1 MSSLFD
7 DDFLADLARAGGEPP
22 PEEHEIPEDGPSDVA
37 APAGAAPEPVPHD
50 LFAGWDLPP
59 RQTPAAT
66 GFGERAGHAPSDAYG
81 DGDDPDAYGERDAY
95 YRDGAP
101 RPVVDPAALLEG
113 MNDQQRA
120 AVVHAGSPLLIVAGA
135 GSGKTRV
142 LTHRIAHLLGARRAH
157 PGEILAITFTNKA
170 AGEMK
175 ERVTELV
182 GARANAMWVSTFH
195 SACVRILRRESK
207 RLGFTS
213 SFSIYDAA
221 DSKRLMALVC
231 RDLDLDPKR
240 FPPKSFSA
248 KISNLKN
255 ELIDEEAYAAQV
267 SGESSTSG
275 GGFEKTLAE
284 AYTMYQARL
293 REANALDFDDII
305 MTTVHLLQAFPD
317 VSEHYRRRFRHV
329 LVDEYQDTNHAQ
341 YTLVREL
348 VGPAESAAELC
359 VVGDAD
365 QSIYAFRGAT
375 IRNILQF
382 EEDYPNATTIL
393 LEQNY
398 RSTQTILSA
407 ANAVIERNE
416 NRRPKNLWTDAGAG
430 ATITGYVADT
440 EHDEAQYVADEI
452 DRLTDAGDARAGD
465 VAVFYR
471 TNAQSRVFEEVFIRV
486 GLPYKVVG
494 GVRFYERKEVR
505 DILAYLRVL
514 ANPEDTVPLR
524 RILNVPKRGIGE
536 RAEAM
541 IDALAQRERI
551 SFAQALRRVDEAYG
565 MAARSANAVRRFNVL
580 LEDLRTIVESGAG
593 PATVLEAVLERTGYL
608 AELQASTDPQDETR
622 VENLQELA
630 AVALEFEQE
639 RGVAPG
645 EPVDATDAGAGE
657 AGASGAT
664 VTAVEEAAAAA
675 ARVASPRAAEPET
688 AEASP
693 AAGGV
698 PQDEP
703 VAGPAGAAADAAAA
717 ALTGTLADFLEKVA
731 LVADSDQIPDEDT
744 EGTGVITLMTL
755 HTAKGLEFPVV
766 FLTGLEDG
774 VFPHMRA
781 LGQAKELEEER
792 RLAYVGITR
801 ARERLYLTRSTM
813 RSAWGQ
819 PAYNPPS
826 RFLDEIPD
834 QFLTWKRTGAAT
846 PSASMNSVTTSLSSS
861 LSASARSA
869 GRGASNAFAT
879 RRVKDRPVVSLAV
892 GDRVTH
898 DSFGLGTVVGVKG
911 SGDAAEATVDFGQEK
926 PKRLLLRYAP
936 VEKL

>member
-7 DDFLADLARAGGEPP
+7 DSFLADLKGTPAHEEEPP
-22 PEEHEIPEDGPSDVA
+22 PPDDDH
-37 APAGAAPEPVPHD
+37 GAEPVPDD
-50 LFAGWDLPP
+50 LFGGRFDLPP
-59 RQTPAAT
+59 
-66 GFGERAGHAPSDAYG
+66 D
-81 DGDDPDAYGERDAY
+81 RDSH

-101 RPVVDPAALLEG
+101 RPALDAQALIEG
-113 MNDQQRA
+113 LNENQRA

-142 LTHRIAHLLGARRAH
+142 LTHRIAYLLAQRGVH
-157 PGEILAITFTNKA
+157 PGQILAITFTNKA

-175 ERVTELV
+175 ERVEQLV
-182 GARANAMWVSTFH
+182 GPRAHAMWVMTFH

-207 RLGFTS
+207 KLGFTS

-255 ELIDEEAYAAQV
+255 ELIDEEDFAAGAAGGTSRS
-267 SGESSTSG
+267 SGAESG
-275 GGFEKTLAE
+275 GGFEKTLAQ
-284 AYTMYQARL
+284 AYALYQSRL
-293 REANALDFDDII
+293 REANALDFDDLI
-305 MTTVHLLQAFPD
+305 MTTVNLLRAFPD
-317 VSEHYRRRFRHV
+317 VAEHYRRRFRHV

-341 YTLVREL
+341 YALVREL
-348 VGPAESAAELC
+348 VGPAGGGRPEDVPPGEDDLRPAELC

-382 EEDYPNATTIL
+382 EEDYPDATTIL

-416 NRRPKNLWTDAGAG
+416 SRRPKNLWTNAGAG
-430 ATITGYVADT
+430 ARITGYVADT
-440 EHDEAQYVADEI
+440 EHDEAQFVADEI
-452 DRLTDAGDARAGD
+452 DRLTDRGEAQAGD

-505 DILAYLRVL
+505 DVLAYLRVL
-514 ANPEDTVPLR
+514 ANPEDSVPLR

-541 IDALAQRERI
+541 IDALAQREKV
-551 SFAQALRRVDEAYG
+551 SFPQALRRVDEAYG
-565 MAARSANAVRRFNVL
+565 MAARSTNAVKRFNAL
-580 LEDLRTIVESGAG
+580 MEDLRTIVESGAG

-622 VENLQELA
+622 IENLQELA

-639 RGVAPG
+639 RGEG
-645 EPVDATDAGAGE
+645 EP
-657 AGASGAT
+657 
-664 VTAVEEAAAAA
+664 
-675 ARVASPRAAEPET
+675 
-688 AEASP
+688 
-693 AAGGV
+693 
-698 PQDEP
+698 
-703 VAGPAGAAADAAAA
+703 
-717 ALTGTLADFLEKVA
+717 GTLSDFLEQVA
-731 LVADSDQIPDEDT
+731 LVADSDQIPDEED
-744 EGTGVITLMTL
+744 GHGVITLMTL

-766 FLTGLEDG
+766 FLTGMEDG

-781 LGQAKELEEER
+781 LGQTKELEEER

-801 ARERLYLTRSTM
+801 ARERLYLTRSAL

-819 PAYNPPS
+819 PSYNPPS
-826 RFLDEIPD
+826 RFLEEIPD
-834 QFLTWKRTGAAT
+834 QHVEWKRTGAPST
-846 PSASMNSVTTSLSSS
+846 PVPAGPLSGVAASLSSTRS
-861 LSASARSA
+861 RSSAA
-869 GRGASNAFAT
+869 GAAGFAT
-879 RRVKDRPVVSLAV
+879 RRAGGATEKPVISLAV

-898 DSFGLGTVVGVKG
+898 DQFGLGTVVGVKG
-911 SGDAAEATVDFGQEK
+911 TGGNAEATIDFGDTK

>member
-7 DDFLADLARAGGEPP
+7 DSFLADLQAQRGPADEPP
-22 PEEHEIPEDGPSDVA
+22 PPPEDDHV
-37 APAGAAPEPVPHD
+37 PEPVPDD
-50 LFAGWDLPP
+50 LFGGKFDAPP
-59 RQTPAAT
+59 
-66 GFGERAGHAPSDAYG
+66 D
-81 DGDDPDAYGERDAY
+81 RDAY
-95 YRDGAP
+95 YRGGAA
-101 RPVVDPAALLEG
+101 RPPVDAAALLEG
-113 MNDQQRA
+113 LNDNQRA
-120 AVVHAGSPLLIVAGA
+120 AVVHSGSPLLIVAGA

-142 LTHRIAHLLGARRAH
+142 LTHRIAHLLAERDVH
-157 PGEILAITFTNKA
+157 PGQILAITFTNKA

-175 ERVTELV
+175 ERVEQLV
-182 GARANAMWVSTFH
+182 GPRANAMWVMTFH

-207 RLGFTS
+207 KLGFTS

-255 ELIDEEAYAAQV
+255 ELIDEEDFAAQAAD
-267 SGESSTSG
+267 
-275 GGFEKTLAE
+275 GFEKTLAQ
-284 AYTMYQARL
+284 AYAMYQSRL
-293 REANALDFDDII
+293 REANALDFDDLI
-305 MTTVHLLQAFPD
+305 MTTVNLLRAFPD
-317 VSEHYRRRFRHV
+317 VAEHYHRRFRHV

-341 YTLVREL
+341 YALVREL
-348 VGPAESAAELC
+348 VGTSEHPVDVPPSADDLPPAELC

-382 EEDYPNATTIL
+382 EEDYPDATTIL

-416 NRRPKNLWTDAGAG
+416 SRRPKNLWTNAGTG
-430 ATITGYVADT
+430 AQITGYVADT
-440 EHDEAQYVADEI
+440 EHDEAQFVADEI
-452 DRLTDAGDARAGD
+452 DRLTDAGEAKAGD

-471 TNAQSRVFEEVFIRV
+471 TNAQSRVFEEIFIRV

-505 DILAYLRVL
+505 DVLAYLRVL
-514 ANPEDTVPLR
+514 ANPEDSVPLR
-524 RILNVPKRGIGE
+524 RILNVPKRGIGD

-541 IDALAQRERI
+541 IDALSQREKI
-551 SFAQALRRVDEAYG
+551 SFPQALKRVDEAYG
-565 MAARSANAVRRFNVL
+565 MAARSTNAVKRFNTL
-580 LEDLRTIVESGAG
+580 MEDLRTVVESGAG
-593 PATVLEAVLERTGYL
+593 PATVLEAILERTGYL

-622 VENLQELA
+622 IENLQELA
-630 AVALEFEQE
+630 AVAMEFEQE
-639 RGVAPG
+639 RG
-645 EPVDATDAGAGE
+645 
-657 AGASGAT
+657 
-664 VTAVEEAAAAA
+664 EEEQ
-675 ARVASPRAAEPET
+675 R
-688 AEASP
+688 
-693 AAGGV
+693 
-698 PQDEP
+698 
-703 VAGPAGAAADAAAA
+703 
-717 ALTGTLADFLEKVA
+717 TLADFLEQVA
-731 LVADSDQIPDEDT
+731 LVADSDQIPDEED
-744 EGTGVITLMTL
+744 GDGVITLMTL

-766 FLTGLEDG
+766 FLTGMEDG

-781 LGQAKELEEER
+781 LGQTKELEEER

-801 ARERLYLTRSTM
+801 ARERLYLTRSTL

-819 PAYNPPS
+819 PSYNPPS
-826 RFLDEIPD
+826 RFLEEIPPTH
-834 QFLTWKRTGAAT
+834 LEWKRTGATA
-846 PSASMNSVTTSLSSS
+846 PASSGPVSAVAASLSSS
-861 LSASARSA
+861 RSRSSAS
-869 GRGASNAFAT
+869 GASGFAT
-879 RRVKDRPVVSLAV
+879 RRTSEKPVVSLAV

-898 DSFGLGTVVGVKG
+898 DQFGLGTVVAVKG
-911 SGDAAEATVDFGQEK
+911 TGGNAEATIDFGDTK

>member
-7 DDFLADLARAGGEPP
+7 DSFLADLQAQRGPADEPP
-22 PEEHEIPEDGPSDVA
+22 PPPEDEH
-37 APAGAAPEPVPHD
+37 APEPLPDD
-50 LFAGWDLPP
+50 LFGGKFDAPP
-59 RQTPAAT
+59 
-66 GFGERAGHAPSDAYG
+66 
-81 DGDDPDAYGERDAY
+81 ERDSY

-101 RPVVDPAALLEG
+101 RPVIDAAALLEG
-113 MNDQQRA
+113 LNDNQRA
-120 AVVHAGSPLLIVAGA
+120 AVVHSGSPLLIVAGA

-142 LTHRIAHLLGARRAH
+142 LTHRIAHLLAERGVH
-157 PGEILAITFTNKA
+157 PGQILAITFTNKA

-175 ERVTELV
+175 ERVEQLV
-182 GARANAMWVSTFH
+182 GPRANAMWVMTFH
-195 SACVRILRRESK
+195 SACVRILRREAK
-207 RLGFTS
+207 KLGFTS

-255 ELIDEEAYAAQV
+255 ELIDEEDFAAQA
-267 SGESSTSG
+267 TD
-275 GGFEKTLAE
+275 GFEKTLAQ
-284 AYTMYQARL
+284 AYALYQSRL
-293 REANALDFDDII
+293 REANALDFDDLI
-305 MTTVHLLQAFPD
+305 MTTVNLLRAFPD
-317 VSEHYRRRFRHV
+317 VAEHYRRRFRHV
-329 LVDEYQDTNHAQ
+329 MVDEYQDTNHAQ
-341 YTLVREL
+341 YALVREL
-348 VGPAESAAELC
+348 VGGSFEHPVDVPPEAEVPPAELC

-382 EEDYPNATTIL
+382 EEDYPDATTIL

-416 NRRPKNLWTDAGAG
+416 SRRPKNLWTNAGSG
-430 ATITGYVADT
+430 ALITGYVADT
-440 EHDEAQYVADEI
+440 EHDEAQFVADEI
-452 DRLTDAGDARAGD
+452 DRLTDAGEARAGD

-471 TNAQSRVFEEVFIRV
+471 TNAQSRVFEEIFIRV

-505 DILAYLRVL
+505 DVLAYLRVL
-514 ANPEDTVPLR
+514 ANPEDSVPLR
-524 RILNVPKRGIGE
+524 RILNVPKRGIGD

-541 IDALAQRERI
+541 IDALSQREKI
-551 SFAQALRRVDEAYG
+551 SFPQALRRVDEAYG
-565 MAARSANAVRRFNVL
+565 MAARSVNAVKRFNTL
-580 LEDLRTIVESGAG
+580 MEDLRTVVESGAG
-593 PATVLEAVLERTGYL
+593 PATVLEAILERTGYL

-622 VENLQELA
+622 IENLQELA

-639 RGVAPG
+639 RAEG
-645 EPVDATDAGAGE
+645 E
-657 AGASGAT
+657 
-664 VTAVEEAAAAA
+664 
-675 ARVASPRAAEPET
+675 
-688 AEASP
+688 
-693 AAGGV
+693 
-698 PQDEP
+698 
-703 VAGPAGAAADAAAA
+703 
-717 ALTGTLADFLEKVA
+717 TGTLADFLEQVA
-731 LVADSDQIPDEDT
+731 LVADSDQIPDEEED
-744 EGTGVITLMTL
+744 GSGVITLMTL

-766 FLTGLEDG
+766 FLTGMEDG

-781 LGQAKELEEER
+781 LGQTKELEEER

-801 ARERLYLTRSTM
+801 ARERLYLTRSTL

-819 PAYNPPS
+819 PSYNPPS
-826 RFLDEIPD
+826 RFLEEIPAAH
-834 QFLTWKRTGAAT
+834 LEWKRTGA
-846 PSASMNSVTTSLSSS
+846 SAPVSSGPASGVAASLSSS
-861 LSASARSA
+861 RSRSSAS
-869 GRGASNAFAT
+869 GASGFAT
-879 RRVKDRPVVSLAV
+879 RRASEKPVVSVAV

-898 DSFGLGTVVGVKG
+898 DQFGLGTVVAVKG
-911 SGDAAEATVDFGQEK
+911 TGANAEATIDFGDTK

>member
-7 DDFLADLARAGGEPP
+7 DSFLAGLQHSEEEPP
-22 PEEHEIPEDGPSDVA
+22 PPPEDS
-37 APAGAAPEPVPHD
+37 APEVVPED
-50 LFAGWDLPP
+50 LFAGVFDGPPPP
-59 RQTPAAT
+59 R
-66 GFGERAGHAPSDAYG
+66 E
-81 DGDDPDAYGERDAY
+81 AY
-95 YRDGAP
+95 YRDGAH
-101 RPVVDPAALLEG
+101 RPVIDPAALLDGLNTE
-113 MNDQQRA
+113 QRA

-142 LTHRIAHLLGARRAH
+142 LTHRIAHLLAERGVH
-157 PGEILAITFTNKA
+157 PGQILAITFTNKA

-175 ERVTELV
+175 ERVEQLV
-182 GARANAMWVSTFH
+182 GPRANAMWVMTFH

-240 FPPKSFSA
+240 FPPKSFTA
-248 KISNLKN
+248 KVSNLKN
-255 ELIDEEAYAAQV
+255 ELIDEETFAGQAAD
-267 SGESSTSG
+267 
-275 GGFEKTLAE
+275 GFEKTLAQ
-284 AYTMYQARL
+284 AYAMYQSRL

-317 VSEHYRRRFRHV
+317 VAEHYRRRFRHV

-348 VGPAESAAELC
+348 VGPAGEGDAPAELC

-416 NRRPKNLWTDAGAG
+416 SRRPKNLWTNAGTG
-430 ATITGYVADT
+430 ARITGYVADT
-440 EHDEAQYVADEI
+440 EHDEAQFVADEI
-452 DRLTDAGDARAGD
+452 DRLTDAGDAKAGD
-465 VAVFYR
+465 VAIFYR
-471 TNAQSRVFEEVFIRV
+471 TNAQSRVFEEIFIRV

-524 RILNVPKRGIGE
+524 RILNVPKRGIGD

-541 IDALAQRERI
+541 IDALSLREKI
-551 SFAQALRRVDEAYG
+551 TFPQALRRVDEAYG
-565 MAARSANAVRRFNVL
+565 MAARSANAVKRFNTL
-580 LEDLRTIVESGAG
+580 MEELRTIVESGAG
-593 PATVLEAVLERTGYL
+593 PAVVLEAVLERTGYL

-622 VENLQELA
+622 IENLQELA
-630 AVALEFEQE
+630 SVALEFEQE
-639 RGVAPG
+639 RAAADGETAP
-645 EPVDATDAGAGE
+645 ATG
-657 AGASGAT
+657 
-664 VTAVEEAAAAA
+664 EEAA
-675 ARVASPRAAEPET
+675 
-688 AEASP
+688 P
-693 AAGGV
+693 ATGAG
-698 PQDEP
+698 
-703 VAGPAGAAADAAAA
+703 
-717 ALTGTLADFLEKVA
+717 TGTLAEFLEKVA
-731 LVADSDQIPDEDT
+731 LVADSDQIPDED
-744 EGTGVITLMTL
+744 EDGSGVITLMTL

-766 FLTGLEDG
+766 FLTGMEDG

-781 LGQAKELEEER
+781 LGQVKELEEER

-801 ARERLYLTRSTM
+801 ARERLYLTRAAM

-819 PAYNPPS
+819 PSYNPPS
-826 RFLDEIPD
+826 RFLEEIPD
-834 QFLTWKRTGAAT
+834 QHLEWKRTGPMAAPAGPT
-846 PSASMNSVTTSLSSS
+846 SGITSSLSSS
-861 LSASARSA
+861 RARS
-869 GRGASNAFAT
+869 GPSGFAT
-879 RRVKDRPVVSLAV
+879 RRSSDKPTITLSV

-898 DSFGLGTVVGVKG
+898 DQFGLGTVTAVEGI
-911 SGDAAEATVDFGQEK
+911 GDQAKATVDFGDER
-926 PKRLLLRYAP
+926 PKKLLLRYAP

>member
-7 DDFLADLARAGGEPP
+7 DNFLANLQAQRGPADEPP
-22 PEEHEIPEDGPSDVA
+22 PPPEDDHV
-37 APAGAAPEPVPHD
+37 PEPIPDD
-50 LFAGWDLPP
+50 LFGGKFDTPP
-59 RQTPAAT
+59 
-66 GFGERAGHAPSDAYG
+66 D
-81 DGDDPDAYGERDAY
+81 RDAY

-101 RPVVDPAALLEG
+101 RPVIDSAALLEG
-113 MNDQQRA
+113 LNDNQRA
-120 AVVHAGSPLLIVAGA
+120 AVVHSGSPLLIVAGA

-142 LTHRIAHLLGARRAH
+142 LTHRIAHLLAERDVH
-157 PGEILAITFTNKA
+157 PGQILAITFTNKA

-175 ERVTELV
+175 ERVEQLV
-182 GARANAMWVSTFH
+182 GPRANAMWVMTFH

-207 RLGFTS
+207 KLGFTS

-255 ELIDEEAYAAQV
+255 ELIDEEDFAAQA
-267 SGESSTSG
+267 TD
-275 GGFEKTLAE
+275 GFEKTLAQ
-284 AYTMYQARL
+284 AYAMYQSRL
-293 REANALDFDDII
+293 REANALDFDDLI
-305 MTTVHLLQAFPD
+305 MTTVNLLRAFPD
-317 VSEHYRRRFRHV
+317 VAEHYRRRFRHV

-341 YTLVREL
+341 YALVREL
-348 VGPAESAAELC
+348 VGTSEHPVDVPPEAEIPPAELC

-382 EEDYPNATTIL
+382 EEDYPDATTIL

-416 NRRPKNLWTDAGAG
+416 SRRPKNLWTNAGTG
-430 ATITGYVADT
+430 ARITGYVADT
-440 EHDEAQYVADEI
+440 EHDEAQFVADEI
-452 DRLTDAGDARAGD
+452 DRLTDTGEAKAGD

-505 DILAYLRVL
+505 DVLAYLRVL
-514 ANPEDTVPLR
+514 SNPEDSVPLR
-524 RILNVPKRGIGE
+524 RILNVPKRGIGD

-541 IDALAQRERI
+541 IDALSQREKI
-551 SFAQALRRVDEAYG
+551 SFPQALKRVDEAYG
-565 MAARSANAVRRFNVL
+565 MAARSTNAVKRFNAL
-580 LEDLRTIVESGAG
+580 MEDLRTIVESGAG

-622 VENLQELA
+622 IENLQELA
-630 AVALEFEQE
+630 AVAMEFEQE
-639 RGVAPG
+639 RG
-645 EPVDATDAGAGE
+645 E
-657 AGASGAT
+657 
-664 VTAVEEAAAAA
+664 
-675 ARVASPRAAEPET
+675 
-688 AEASP
+688 
-693 AAGGV
+693 
-698 PQDEP
+698 DEQP
-703 VAGPAGAAADAAAA
+703 S
-717 ALTGTLADFLEKVA
+717 LSDFLEQVA
-731 LVADSDQIPDEDT
+731 LVADSDQIPDEED
-744 EGTGVITLMTL
+744 GDGVITLMTL

-766 FLTGLEDG
+766 FLTGMEDG

-781 LGQAKELEEER
+781 LGQTKELEEER

-801 ARERLYLTRSTM
+801 ARERLYLTRSTL

-819 PAYNPPS
+819 PSYNPPS
-826 RFLDEIPD
+826 RFLEEIPPAHVE
-834 QFLTWKRTGAAT
+834 WKRTGATA
-846 PSASMNSVTTSLSSS
+846 PASSGPVSAVAAS
-861 LSASARSA
+861 LSASRSRSSA
-869 GRGASNAFAT
+869 SGASGFAT
-879 RRVKDRPVVSLAV
+879 RRTSEKPVVSLAV

-898 DSFGLGTVVGVKG
+898 DQFGLGTVVAVKG
-911 SGDAAEATVDFGQEK
+911 TGGNAEATIDFGDTK

>member
-7 DDFLADLARAGGEPP
+7 DSFLANLQPPRGHEEESAP
-22 PEEHEIPEDGPSDVA
+22 PEDEH
-37 APAGAAPEPVPHD
+37 APEPVPDD
-50 LFAGWDLPP
+50 LFGGKFDLPP
-59 RQTPAAT
+59 
-66 GFGERAGHAPSDAYG
+66 D
-81 DGDDPDAYGERDAY
+81 RDTH

-101 RPVVDPAALLEG
+101 RPPIDAAALLEG
-113 MNDQQRA
+113 LNDNQRA
-120 AVVHAGSPLLIVAGA
+120 AVAHAGSPLLIVAGA

-142 LTHRIAHLLGARRAH
+142 LTHRIAHLLAERHVH
-157 PGEILAITFTNKA
+157 PGQILAITFTNKA

-175 ERVTELV
+175 ERVEELV
-182 GARANAMWVSTFH
+182 GPRAGAMWVMTFH

-240 FPPKSFSA
+240 YPPKSFSA

-255 ELIDEEAYAAQV
+255 ELIDEEDFAAQA
-267 SGESSTSG
+267 TD
-275 GGFEKTLAE
+275 GFEKTLAQ
-284 AYTMYQARL
+284 AYALYQSRL
-293 REANALDFDDII
+293 REANALDFDDLI
-305 MTTVHLLQAFPD
+305 MTTVNLLRAFPD
-317 VSEHYRRRFRHV
+317 VAEHYRRRFRHV
-329 LVDEYQDTNHAQ
+329 MVDEYQDTNHAQ
-341 YTLVREL
+341 YALVREL
-348 VGPAESAAELC
+348 VGTGAHDEDVPPSESDLPPAELC

-382 EEDYPNATTIL
+382 EEDYPDATTIL

-398 RSTQTILSA
+398 RSTQTILTA

-416 NRRPKNLWTDAGAG
+416 SRRPKNLWTNAGQGAG
-430 ATITGYVADT
+430 IIGYVADN
-440 EHDEAQYVADEI
+440 EHDEAQFVADEI
-452 DRLTDAGDARAGD
+452 DRLTDAGDAKAGD

-471 TNAQSRVFEEVFIRV
+471 TNAQSRVFEEIFIRV

-505 DILAYLRVL
+505 DVLAYLRVL
-514 ANPEDTVPLR
+514 ANPEDSVPMR

-541 IDALAQRERI
+541 VDALAQRERI
-551 SFAQALRRVDEAYG
+551 SFPQALKRVDEAYG
-565 MAARSANAVRRFNVL
+565 MAARSTNAVRRFNAL
-580 LEDLRTIVESGAG
+580 MDDLRTVVESGAG

-622 VENLQELA
+622 IENLQELA

-639 RGVAPG
+639 REDG
-645 EPVDATDAGAGE
+645 E
-657 AGASGAT
+657 
-664 VTAVEEAAAAA
+664 
-675 ARVASPRAAEPET
+675 
-688 AEASP
+688 
-693 AAGGV
+693 
-698 PQDEP
+698 Q
-703 VAGPAGAAADAAAA
+703 
-717 ALTGTLADFLEKVA
+717 GTLAEFLERVA
-731 LVADSDQIPDEDT
+731 LVADSDQIPDEED
-744 EGTGVITLMTL
+744 GDGVITLMTL

-766 FLTGLEDG
+766 FLTGMEDG

-781 LGQAKELEEER
+781 LSQTKELEEER

-801 ARERLYLTRSTM
+801 ARERLYLTRASL

-819 PAYNPPS
+819 PSYNPPS
-826 RFLDEIPD
+826 RFLEEIPATH
-834 QFLTWKRTGAAT
+834 LEWKRTGA
-846 PSASMNSVTTSLSSS
+846 SAAPAFGKAASSVASTLSSS
-861 LSASARSA
+861 RSRSSAA
-869 GRGASNAFAT
+869 GASGFAT
-879 RRVKDRPVVSLAV
+879 RRTGDKPVVSLAI

-898 DSFGLGTVVGVKG
+898 DQFGLGTVVAVAGE
-911 SGDAAEATVDFGQEK
+911 GDKAQATIDFGAGNS
-926 PKRLLLRYAP
+926 KRLLLRYAP

>member
-7 DDFLADLARAGGEPP
+7 DSFLANLQAPRASEEEPP
-22 PEEHEIPEDGPSDVA
+22 PPPEDDHV
-37 APAGAAPEPVPHD
+37 PESIPDD
-50 LFAGWDLPP
+50 LFGGKFDVPP
-59 RQTPAAT
+59 
-66 GFGERAGHAPSDAYG
+66 D
-81 DGDDPDAYGERDAY
+81 RDAY

-101 RPVVDPAALLEG
+101 RPAIDPAALLEG
-113 MNDQQRA
+113 LNENQRA

-142 LTHRIAHLLGARRAH
+142 LTHRIAHLLAERGVH
-157 PGEILAITFTNKA
+157 PGQILAITFTNKA

-175 ERVTELV
+175 ERVEHLV
-182 GARANAMWVSTFH
+182 GPRANAMWVMTFH

-207 RLGFTS
+207 KLGFTS

-255 ELIDEEAYAAQV
+255 ELIDEEDFAAQAAD
-267 SGESSTSG
+267 
-275 GGFEKTLAE
+275 GFEKTLAQ
-284 AYTMYQARL
+284 AYALYQSRL
-293 REANALDFDDII
+293 REANALDFDDLI
-305 MTTVHLLQAFPD
+305 MTTVNLLRAFPD
-317 VSEHYRRRFRHV
+317 VAEHYRRRFRHV

-341 YTLVREL
+341 YALVREL
-348 VGPAESAAELC
+348 VGTSEHPVDVPPGEHELQPAELC

-382 EEDYPNATTIL
+382 EEDYPDATTIL

-416 NRRPKNLWTDAGAG
+416 SRRPKNLWTNAGAG
-430 ATITGYVADT
+430 ARITGYVADN
-440 EHDEAQYVADEI
+440 EHDEAQFVADEI
-452 DRLTDAGDARAGD
+452 DRLTDKGEAKAGD

-471 TNAQSRVFEEVFIRV
+471 TNAQSRVFEEIFIRV

-505 DILAYLRVL
+505 DVLAYLRVL
-514 ANPEDTVPLR
+514 ANPEDSVPLR

-541 IDALAQRERI
+541 IDALSQREKI

-565 MAARSANAVRRFNVL
+565 MAARSTNAVKRFNVL
-580 LEDLRTIVESGAG
+580 MEELRTIVESGAG
-593 PATVLEAVLERTGYL
+593 PATVLEAILERTGYL

-622 VENLQELA
+622 IENLQELA

-639 RGVAPG
+639 RG
-645 EPVDATDAGAGE
+645 EGE
-657 AGASGAT
+657 A
-664 VTAVEEAAAAA
+664 
-675 ARVASPRAAEPET
+675 
-688 AEASP
+688 
-693 AAGGV
+693 
-698 PQDEP
+698 
-703 VAGPAGAAADAAAA
+703 
-717 ALTGTLADFLEKVA
+717 GTLADFLEQVA
-731 LVADSDQIPDEDT
+731 LVADSDQIPDEE
-744 EGTGVITLMTL
+744 EGGGVITLMTL

-766 FLTGLEDG
+766 FLTGMEDG

-781 LGQAKELEEER
+781 LGQTKELEEER

-801 ARERLYLTRSTM
+801 ARERLYLTRSAM

-819 PAYNPPS
+819 PSYNPPS
-826 RFLDEIPD
+826 RFLEEIPG
-834 QFLTWKRTGAAT
+834 QHVEWKRTGAS
-846 PSASMNSVTTSLSSS
+846 SAPVSSGPVSGVAASLSSS
-861 LSASARSA
+861 RSRSSAA
-869 GRGASNAFAT
+869 GASGFAT
-879 RRVKDRPVVSLAV
+879 RRGGATEKPVIALAI

-898 DSFGLGTVVGVKG
+898 DQFGLGTVVGVTG
-911 SGDAAEATVDFGQEK
+911 TGGNAEATIDFGDTK

>member
-7 DDFLADLARAGGEPP
+7 DSFLANLQAPRGHEEEPP
-22 PEEHEIPEDGPSDVA
+22 PPPEDDHL
-37 APAGAAPEPVPHD
+37 PEPLPDD
-50 LFAGWDLPP
+50 LFAGKFDLPP
-59 RQTPAAT
+59 DRET
-66 GFGERAGHAPSDAYG
+66 H
-81 DGDDPDAYGERDAY
+81 

-101 RPVVDPAALLEG
+101 RPVLDAAALLDG
-113 MNDQQRA
+113 LNDNQRA
-120 AVVHAGSPLLIVAGA
+120 AVVHAGTPLLIVAGA

-142 LTHRIAHLLGARRAH
+142 LTHRIAHLLAERDVH
-157 PGEILAITFTNKA
+157 PGQILAITFTNKA

-175 ERVTELV
+175 ERVEQLV
-182 GARANAMWVSTFH
+182 GPRANAMWVMTFH

-207 RLGFTS
+207 KLGFTS

-255 ELIDEEAYAAQV
+255 ELIDEEDFAAQA
-267 SGESSTSG
+267 TD
-275 GGFEKTLAE
+275 GFEKTLAQ
-284 AYTMYQARL
+284 AYALYQSRL
-293 REANALDFDDII
+293 REANALDFDDLI
-305 MTTVHLLQAFPD
+305 MTTVNLLRAFPD
-317 VSEHYRRRFRHV
+317 VAEHYRRRFRHV

-341 YTLVREL
+341 YALVREL
-348 VGPAESAAELC
+348 VGSSEHPVDVPPEAVVPPAELC

-382 EEDYPNATTIL
+382 EEDYPDATTIL

-416 NRRPKNLWTDAGAG
+416 SRRPKNLWTNAGAG
-430 ATITGYVADT
+430 ARITGYVADN
-440 EHDEAQYVADEI
+440 EHDEAQFVADEI
-452 DRLTDAGDARAGD
+452 DRLVDAGDAKAGD

-505 DILAYLRVL
+505 DVLAYLRVL
-514 ANPEDTVPLR
+514 ANPEDSVPLR
-524 RILNVPKRGIGE
+524 RILNVPKRGIGD

-541 IDALAQRERI
+541 IDALAQREKI
-551 SFAQALRRVDEAYG
+551 SFPQALRRVDEAYG
-565 MAARSANAVRRFNVL
+565 MAARSTNAVKRFNTL
-580 LEDLRTIVESGAG
+580 MEELRTIVESGAG

-622 VENLQELA
+622 IENLQELA

-639 RGVAPG
+639 RGEG
-645 EPVDATDAGAGE
+645 E
-657 AGASGAT
+657 
-664 VTAVEEAAAAA
+664 
-675 ARVASPRAAEPET
+675 
-688 AEASP
+688 
-693 AAGGV
+693 
-698 PQDEP
+698 
-703 VAGPAGAAADAAAA
+703 
-717 ALTGTLADFLEKVA
+717 TGTLADFLEQVA
-731 LVADSDQIPDEDT
+731 LVADSDQIPDEEQD
-744 EGTGVITLMTL
+744 GSGVITLMTL

-766 FLTGLEDG
+766 FLTGMEDG

-781 LGQAKELEEER
+781 LGQTKELEEER

-819 PAYNPPS
+819 PSYNPPS
-826 RFLDEIPD
+826 RFLEEIPGSHVD
-834 QFLTWKRTGAAT
+834 WKRTGAQA
-846 PSASMNSVTTSLSSS
+846 ASPTSGVAASLSSTRS
-861 LSASARSA
+861 RSSAS
-869 GRGASNAFAT
+869 GASGFAT
-879 RRVKDRPVVSLAV
+879 RRTAEQPVVALAV

-898 DSFGLGTVVGVKG
+898 DQFGLGTVVGVKG
-911 SGDAAEATVDFGQEK
+911 TGANAEATIDFGDTK

>member
-7 DDFLADLARAGGEPP
+7 DSFLASLQTPRGHEEEPP
-22 PEEHEIPEDGPSDVA
+22 PPPEDEHG
-37 APAGAAPEPVPHD
+37 PEPVPHD
-50 LFAGWDLPP
+50 LFGGKFDAPP
-59 RQTPAAT
+59 
-66 GFGERAGHAPSDAYG
+66 D
-81 DGDDPDAYGERDAY
+81 RDTH

-101 RPVVDPAALLEG
+101 RPALDAAALLEG
-113 MNDQQRA
+113 LNENQRA
-120 AVVHAGSPLLIVAGA
+120 AVVHSGSPLLIVAGA

-142 LTHRIAHLLGARRAH
+142 LTHRIAHLLAERNVH
-157 PGEILAITFTNKA
+157 PGQILAITFTNKA

-175 ERVTELV
+175 ERVEQLV
-182 GARANAMWVSTFH
+182 GPRAHAMWVMTFH

-207 RLGFTS
+207 KLGFTS

-255 ELIDEEAYAAQV
+255 ELIDEEDFAAQAAGGT
-267 SGESSTSG
+267 SQTESG
-275 GGFEKTLAE
+275 GGFEKTLAQ
-284 AYTMYQARL
+284 AYAMYQSRL
-293 REANALDFDDII
+293 REANALDFDDLI
-305 MTTVHLLQAFPD
+305 MTTVNLLRAFPD
-317 VSEHYRRRFRHV
+317 VAEHYRRRFRHV

-341 YTLVREL
+341 YALVREL
-348 VGPAESAAELC
+348 VGVPSEHPVDVPPEAEVPPAELC

-382 EEDYPNATTIL
+382 EEDYPDATTIL

-416 NRRPKNLWTDAGAG
+416 SRRPKNLWTNQGSGAQ
-430 ATITGYVADT
+430 ITGYVADT
-440 EHDEAQYVADEI
+440 EHDEAQFVADEI
-452 DRLTDAGDARAGD
+452 DRLTDAGEAKAGD

-471 TNAQSRVFEEVFIRV
+471 TNAQSRVFEEVFIRT

-505 DILAYLRVL
+505 DVLAYLRVL
-514 ANPEDTVPLR
+514 ANPEDSVPLR
-524 RILNVPKRGIGE
+524 RILNVPKRGIGD

-541 IDALAQRERI
+541 IDALAQREKI
-551 SFAQALRRVDEAYG
+551 SFPQALRRVDEAYG
-565 MAARSANAVRRFNVL
+565 MAARSANAVKRFNTL
-580 LEDLRTIVESGAG
+580 MEDLRTIVESGAG
-593 PATVLEAVLERTGYL
+593 PATVLEAILERTGYL

-622 VENLQELA
+622 IENLQELA

-639 RGVAPG
+639 RAEG
-645 EPVDATDAGAGE
+645 
-657 AGASGAT
+657 
-664 VTAVEEAAAAA
+664 EEA
-675 ARVASPRAAEPET
+675 
-688 AEASP
+688 
-693 AAGGV
+693 
-698 PQDEP
+698 
-703 VAGPAGAAADAAAA
+703 
-717 ALTGTLADFLEKVA
+717 GTLADFLEKVA
-731 LVADSDQIPDEDT
+731 LVADSDQIPDEED
-744 EGTGVITLMTL
+744 GDGVVTLMTL

-766 FLTGLEDG
+766 FLTGMEDG

-801 ARERLYLTRSTM
+801 ARERLYLTRSTL

-819 PAYNPPS
+819 PSYNPPS
-826 RFLDEIPD
+826 RFLEEIPAPH
-834 QFLTWKRTGAAT
+834 LEWKRTGANGPA
-846 PSASMNSVTTSLSSS
+846 PSAPVSGVAASLSSS
-861 LSASARSA
+861 RSRSSAS
-869 GRGASNAFAT
+869 GASGFAT
-879 RRVKDRPVVSLAV
+879 RRSAGAEQPTVSLAV

-898 DSFGLGTVVGVKG
+898 DQFGLGTVVGVKG
-911 SGDAAEATVDFGQEK
+911 TGSNAEATIDFGDTK

>member
-7 DDFLADLARAGGEPP
+7 DNFLANLQAQRGPADEPP
-22 PEEHEIPEDGPSDVA
+22 PPPEDDHV
-37 APAGAAPEPVPHD
+37 PEPIPDD
-50 LFAGWDLPP
+50 LFGGKFDAPP
-59 RQTPAAT
+59 
-66 GFGERAGHAPSDAYG
+66 D
-81 DGDDPDAYGERDAY
+81 RDAY

-101 RPVVDPAALLEG
+101 RPVIDSAALLEG
-113 MNDQQRA
+113 LNDNQRA
-120 AVVHAGSPLLIVAGA
+120 AVVHSGSPLLIVAGA

-142 LTHRIAHLLGARRAH
+142 LTHRIAHLLAERDVH
-157 PGEILAITFTNKA
+157 PGQILAITFTNKA

-175 ERVTELV
+175 ERVEQLV
-182 GARANAMWVSTFH
+182 GPRANAMWVMTFH

-207 RLGFTS
+207 KLGFTS

-255 ELIDEEAYAAQV
+255 ELIDEEDFAAQA
-267 SGESSTSG
+267 TD
-275 GGFEKTLAE
+275 GFEKTLAQ
-284 AYTMYQARL
+284 AYAMYQSRL
-293 REANALDFDDII
+293 REANALDFDDLI
-305 MTTVHLLQAFPD
+305 MTTVNLLRAFPD
-317 VSEHYRRRFRHV
+317 VAEHYRRRFRHV

-341 YTLVREL
+341 YALVREL
-348 VGPAESAAELC
+348 VGSSEHAVDVPPEAEVPPAELC

-382 EEDYPNATTIL
+382 EEDYPDATTIL

-416 NRRPKNLWTDAGAG
+416 SRRPKNLWTNAGTG
-430 ATITGYVADT
+430 AQITGYVADT
-440 EHDEAQYVADEI
+440 EHDEAQFVAEEI
-452 DRLTDAGDARAGD
+452 DRLTDAGDAKAGD

-471 TNAQSRVFEEVFIRV
+471 TNAQSRVFEEIFIRV

-505 DILAYLRVL
+505 DVLAYLRVL
-514 ANPEDTVPLR
+514 ANPEDSVPLR
-524 RILNVPKRGIGE
+524 RILNVPKRGIGD

-541 IDALAQRERI
+541 IDALSQREKI
-551 SFAQALRRVDEAYG
+551 SFPQALKRVDEAYG
-565 MAARSANAVRRFNVL
+565 MAARSTNAVKRFNTL
-580 LEDLRTIVESGAG
+580 MEDLRTIVESGAG

-622 VENLQELA
+622 IENLQELA
-630 AVALEFEQE
+630 AVAMEFEQE
-639 RGVAPG
+639 RG
-645 EPVDATDAGAGE
+645 
-657 AGASGAT
+657 
-664 VTAVEEAAAAA
+664 EEEQ
-675 ARVASPRAAEPET
+675 S
-688 AEASP
+688 
-693 AAGGV
+693 
-698 PQDEP
+698 
-703 VAGPAGAAADAAAA
+703 
-717 ALTGTLADFLEKVA
+717 TLSDFLEQVA
-731 LVADSDQIPDEDT
+731 LVADSDQIPDEED
-744 EGTGVITLMTL
+744 GDGVITLMTL

-766 FLTGLEDG
+766 FLTGMEDG

-801 ARERLYLTRSTM
+801 ARERLYLTRSTL

-819 PAYNPPS
+819 PSYNPPS
-826 RFLDEIPD
+826 RFLEEIPP
-834 QFLTWKRTGAAT
+834 THVEWKRTGATSPASSG
-846 PSASMNSVTTSLSSS
+846 PVSAVAASLSSS
-861 LSASARSA
+861 RSRSSAS
-869 GRGASNAFAT
+869 GAFGFAT
-879 RRVKDRPVVSLAV
+879 RRTAEKPVVSLAV

-898 DSFGLGTVVGVKG
+898 DQFGLGTVVGVKG
-911 SGDAAEATVDFGQEK
+911 TGGNAEATIDFGDTK

>member
-7 DDFLADLARAGGEPP
+7 DNFLANLQAQRGPADEPP
-22 PEEHEIPEDGPSDVA
+22 PPPEDDHV
-37 APAGAAPEPVPHD
+37 PEPIPDD
-50 LFAGWDLPP
+50 LFGGKFDAPP
-59 RQTPAAT
+59 
-66 GFGERAGHAPSDAYG
+66 D
-81 DGDDPDAYGERDAY
+81 RDAY

-101 RPVVDPAALLEG
+101 RPVIDSAALLEG
-113 MNDQQRA
+113 LNDNQRA
-120 AVVHAGSPLLIVAGA
+120 AVVHSGSPLLIVAGA

-142 LTHRIAHLLGARRAH
+142 LTHRIAHLLAERDVH
-157 PGEILAITFTNKA
+157 PGQILAITFTNKA

-175 ERVTELV
+175 ERVEQLV
-182 GARANAMWVSTFH
+182 GPRANAMWVMTFH

-207 RLGFTS
+207 KLGFTS

-255 ELIDEEAYAAQV
+255 ELIDEEDFAAQA
-267 SGESSTSG
+267 TD
-275 GGFEKTLAE
+275 GFEKTLAQ
-284 AYTMYQARL
+284 AYAMYQSRL
-293 REANALDFDDII
+293 REANALDFDDLI
-305 MTTVHLLQAFPD
+305 MTTVNLLRAFPD
-317 VSEHYRRRFRHV
+317 VAEHYHRRFRHV

-341 YTLVREL
+341 YALVREL
-348 VGPAESAAELC
+348 VGTSEHPVDVPPEAEVPPAELC

-382 EEDYPNATTIL
+382 EEDYPDATTIL

-416 NRRPKNLWTDAGAG
+416 SRRPKNLWTNAGTG
-430 ATITGYVADT
+430 AQITGYVADT
-440 EHDEAQYVADEI
+440 EHDEAQFVAEEI
-452 DRLTDAGDARAGD
+452 DRLTDAGDAKAGD

-471 TNAQSRVFEEVFIRV
+471 TNAQSRVFEEIFIRV

-505 DILAYLRVL
+505 DVLAYLRVL
-514 ANPEDTVPLR
+514 ANPEDSVPLR
-524 RILNVPKRGIGE
+524 RILNVPKRGIGD

-541 IDALAQRERI
+541 IDALSQREKI
-551 SFAQALRRVDEAYG
+551 SFPQALKRVDEAYG
-565 MAARSANAVRRFNVL
+565 MAARSTNAVKRFNTL
-580 LEDLRTIVESGAG
+580 MEDLRTIVESGAG

-622 VENLQELA
+622 IENLQELA
-630 AVALEFEQE
+630 AVAMEFEQE
-639 RGVAPG
+639 RG
-645 EPVDATDAGAGE
+645 
-657 AGASGAT
+657 
-664 VTAVEEAAAAA
+664 EEEQ
-675 ARVASPRAAEPET
+675 S
-688 AEASP
+688 
-693 AAGGV
+693 
-698 PQDEP
+698 
-703 VAGPAGAAADAAAA
+703 
-717 ALTGTLADFLEKVA
+717 TLSDFLEQVA
-731 LVADSDQIPDEDT
+731 LVADSDQIPDEED
-744 EGTGVITLMTL
+744 GDGVITLMTL

-766 FLTGLEDG
+766 FLTGMEDG

-781 LGQAKELEEER
+781 LGQTKELEEER

-801 ARERLYLTRSTM
+801 ARERLYLTRSTL

-819 PAYNPPS
+819 PSYNPPS
-826 RFLDEIPD
+826 RFLEEIPPTHV
-834 QFLTWKRTGAAT
+834 QWKRTGATA
-846 PSASMNSVTTSLSSS
+846 PASSGPVSAVAASLSSS
-861 LSASARSA
+861 RSRSSAS
-869 GRGASNAFAT
+869 GASGFAT
-879 RRVKDRPVVSLAV
+879 RRTSEKPVVSLAV

-898 DSFGLGTVVGVKG
+898 DQFGLGTVVGVKG
-911 SGDAAEATVDFGQEK
+911 TGGNAEATIDFGDTK

>member
-7 DDFLADLARAGGEPP
+7 DNFLASLQPPRGPEEESAP
-22 PEEHEIPEDGPSDVA
+22 PEDEH
-37 APAGAAPEPVPHD
+37 APEPVPDD
-50 LFAGWDLPP
+50 LFGGKFDLPP
-59 RQTPAAT
+59 
-66 GFGERAGHAPSDAYG
+66 D
-81 DGDDPDAYGERDAY
+81 RDTH

-101 RPVVDPAALLEG
+101 RPPVDAAALLEG
-113 MNDQQRA
+113 LNENQRA

-142 LTHRIAHLLGARRAH
+142 LTHRIAHLLAERHVH
-157 PGEILAITFTNKA
+157 PGQILAITFTNKA

-175 ERVTELV
+175 ERVEQLV
-182 GARANAMWVSTFH
+182 GPRAGAMWVMTFH

-231 RDLDLDPKR
+231 RDLNLDPKR
-240 FPPKSFSA
+240 YPPKSFSA

-255 ELIDEEAYAAQV
+255 ELIDEEDFAAQA
-267 SGESSTSG
+267 TD
-275 GGFEKTLAE
+275 GFEKTLAQ
-284 AYTMYQARL
+284 AYALYQSRL
-293 REANALDFDDII
+293 REANALDFDDLI
-305 MTTVHLLQAFPD
+305 MTTVNLLRAFPD
-317 VSEHYRRRFRHV
+317 VAEHYHRRFRHV
-329 LVDEYQDTNHAQ
+329 MVDEYQDTNHAQ
-341 YTLVREL
+341 YALVREL
-348 VGPAESAAELC
+348 VGTSAHDADVPPNEYDVPPAELC

-382 EEDYPNATTIL
+382 EEDYPDATTIL

-416 NRRPKNLWTDAGAG
+416 SRRPKNLWTNAGQGAG
-430 ATITGYVADT
+430 ITGYVADT
-440 EHDEAQYVADEI
+440 EHDEAQFVADEI
-452 DRLTDAGDARAGD
+452 DRLTDAGDAKAGD

-471 TNAQSRVFEEVFIRV
+471 TNAQSRVFEEIFIRV

-505 DILAYLRVL
+505 DVLAYLRVL
-514 ANPEDTVPLR
+514 ANPEDSVPMR

-541 IDALAQRERI
+541 IDALAQREKI
-551 SFAQALRRVDEAYG
+551 SFPQALTRVDEAYG
-565 MAARSANAVRRFNVL
+565 MAARSTNAVRRFNAL
-580 LEDLRTIVESGAG
+580 MDDLRTVVESGAG

-622 VENLQELA
+622 IENLQELA

-639 RGVAPG
+639 REDG
-645 EPVDATDAGAGE
+645 E
-657 AGASGAT
+657 
-664 VTAVEEAAAAA
+664 
-675 ARVASPRAAEPET
+675 
-688 AEASP
+688 
-693 AAGGV
+693 
-698 PQDEP
+698 Q
-703 VAGPAGAAADAAAA
+703 
-717 ALTGTLADFLEKVA
+717 GTLAEFLERVA
-731 LVADSDQIPDEDT
+731 LVADSDQIPDEED
-744 EGTGVITLMTL
+744 GDGVITLMTL

-766 FLTGLEDG
+766 FLTGMEDG

-781 LGQAKELEEER
+781 LNQTKELEEER

-801 ARERLYLTRSTM
+801 ARERLYLTRAAL

-819 PAYNPPS
+819 PSYNPPS
-826 RFLDEIPD
+826 RFLEEIPATH
-834 QFLTWKRTGAAT
+834 LEWKRTGASAA
-846 PSASMNSVTTSLSSS
+846 PSFGKAVSSVASTLSSS
-861 LSASARSA
+861 RSRSSAA
-869 GRGASNAFAT
+869 GASGFAT
-879 RRVKDRPVVSLAV
+879 RRAGEKPVVSLAI

-898 DSFGLGTVVGVKG
+898 DQFGLGTVVAVAGE
-911 SGDAAEATVDFGQEK
+911 GDKAQATIDFGGGNA
-926 PKRLLLRYAP
+926 KRLLLRYAP

>member
-7 DDFLADLARAGGEPP
+7 DSFLANLQPTEDTPPP
-22 PEEHEIPEDGPSDVA
+22 PEEHAPEEVPTDLFGGTFDGP
-37 APAGAAPEPVPHD
+37 P
-50 LFAGWDLPP
+50 
-59 RQTPAAT
+59 
-66 GFGERAGHAPSDAYG
+66 
-81 DGDDPDAYGERDAY
+81 RDAY

-101 RPVVDPAALLEG
+101 RPAVDPAALLDGLNTE
-113 MNDQQRA
+113 QRA
-120 AVVHAGSPLLIVAGA
+120 AVVHSGSPLLIVAGA

-142 LTHRIAHLLGARRAH
+142 LTHRIGHLLGSRGVH
-157 PGEILAITFTNKA
+157 PGQILAITFTNKA

-175 ERVTELV
+175 DRVESLV
-182 GARANAMWVSTFH
+182 GPRAHAMWVLTFH

-207 RLGFTS
+207 KLGFTS

-231 RDLDLDPKR
+231 RDLDLDPKK
-240 FPPKSFSA
+240 FPPKAFSA

-255 ELIDEEAYAAQV
+255 ELIDEETFAGTAAD
-267 SGESSTSG
+267 
-275 GGFEKTLAE
+275 GFEKTLAE
-284 AYTMYQARL
+284 AYALYQGRL

-317 VSEHYRRRFRHV
+317 VAEHYRLRFRHV

-341 YTLVREL
+341 YTLIKEL
-348 VGPAESAAELC
+348 VGTGPAPAELC

-416 NRRPKNLWTDAGAG
+416 SRRPKNLWTDAGEG
-430 ATITGYVADT
+430 AKIVGYVADT
-440 EHDEAQYVADEI
+440 EHDEAQYIAEEI
-452 DRLTDAGDARAGD
+452 DRLTDAGDAKAGD

-471 TNAQSRVFEEVFIRV
+471 TNAQSRVFEEIFIRV

-505 DILAYLRVL
+505 DVLAYLRVL
-514 ANPEDTVPLR
+514 ANPEDTVSMR
-524 RILNVPKRGIGE
+524 RILNVPKRGIGD

-541 IDALAQRERI
+541 IDALGLREKI
-551 SFAQALRRVDEAYG
+551 SFPQALRRVDEAYG
-565 MAARSANAVRRFNVL
+565 MAARSSNAVKRFNVL
-580 LEDLRTIVESGAG
+580 MEELRTIVESGAG
-593 PATVLEAVLERTGYL
+593 PAVVLEAVLERTGYL

-622 VENLQELA
+622 IENLQELA

-639 RGVAPG
+639 RSA
-645 EPVDATDAGAGE
+645 AGE
-657 AGASGAT
+657 EGA
-664 VTAVEEAAAAA
+664 
-675 ARVASPRAAEPET
+675 
-688 AEASP
+688 
-693 AAGGV
+693 
-698 PQDEP
+698 
-703 VAGPAGAAADAAAA
+703 
-717 ALTGTLADFLEKVA
+717 GTLAEFLEKVA
-731 LVADSDQIPDEDT
+731 LVADSDQIPDED
-744 EGTGVITLMTL
+744 EDGSGVITLMTL

-766 FLTGLEDG
+766 FLTGMEDG

-781 LGQAKELEEER
+781 LGQVKELEEER

-819 PAYNPPS
+819 PSYNPAS
-826 RFLDEIPD
+826 RFLEEIPV
-834 QFLTWKRTGAAT
+834 QHLEWKRTGAMAAPAGPT
-846 PSASMNSVTTSLSSS
+846 SGIAASLSSS
-861 LSASARSA
+861 RS
-869 GRGASNAFAT
+869 RGGGGATGFAT
-879 RRVKDRPVVSLAV
+879 RRASDKPVITLNV

-898 DSFGLGTVVGVKG
+898 DQFGLGTVMQVTG
-911 SGDAAEATVDFGQEK
+911 SGADAQVTVDFGDER
-926 PKRLLLRYAP
+926 PKKLLLRYAP

>member
-7 DDFLADLARAGGEPP
+7 DSFLADLQAPRGHAEEPP
-22 PEEHEIPEDGPSDVA
+22 PPPEDDHV
-37 APAGAAPEPVPHD
+37 PEPVPDD
-50 LFAGWDLPP
+50 LFGGKFDVPP
-59 RQTPAAT
+59 
-66 GFGERAGHAPSDAYG
+66 D
-81 DGDDPDAYGERDAY
+81 RDAY

-101 RPVVDPAALLEG
+101 RPVLDPAALLDGLNE
-113 MNDQQRA
+113 NQRA
-120 AVVHAGSPLLIVAGA
+120 AVVHSGTPLLIVAGA

-142 LTHRIAHLLGARRAH
+142 LTHRIAHLLGERQVH
-157 PGEILAITFTNKA
+157 PGQILAITFTNKA

-175 ERVTELV
+175 ERVEQLV
-182 GARANAMWVSTFH
+182 GPRANAMWVMTFH

-207 RLGFTS
+207 KLGFTS

-231 RDLDLDPKR
+231 RDLDLDPKK

-255 ELIDEEAYAAQV
+255 ELIDEEDFAAQAAD
-267 SGESSTSG
+267 
-275 GGFEKTLAE
+275 GFEKTLAQ
-284 AYTMYQARL
+284 AYAMYQSRL
-293 REANALDFDDII
+293 REANALDFDDLI
-305 MTTVHLLQAFPD
+305 MTTVNLLRAFPD
-317 VSEHYRRRFRHV
+317 VAEHYRRRFRHV

-341 YTLVREL
+341 YALVREL
-348 VGPAESAAELC
+348 VGTSEHPVDVPPGEHDLPPAELC

-382 EEDYPNATTIL
+382 EEDYPDATTIL

-398 RSTQTILSA
+398 RSTQTILTA

-416 NRRPKNLWTDAGAG
+416 SRRPKNLWTNAGAG
-430 ATITGYVADT
+430 ARITGYVADT
-440 EHDEAQYVADEI
+440 EHDEAQFVADEI
-452 DRLTDAGDARAGD
+452 DRLTDAGDAKAGD

-505 DILAYLRVL
+505 DVLAYLRVL
-514 ANPEDTVPLR
+514 ANPEDSVPLR
-524 RILNVPKRGIGE
+524 RILNVPKRGIGD

-541 IDALAQRERI
+541 IDALSQREKI
-551 SFAQALRRVDEAYG
+551 SFPQALKRVDEAYG
-565 MAARSANAVRRFNVL
+565 MAARSTNAVKRFNVL
-580 LEDLRTIVESGAG
+580 MEELRTIVESGAG

-622 VENLQELA
+622 IENLQELA

-639 RGVAPG
+639 SG
-645 EPVDATDAGAGE
+645 EGE
-657 AGASGAT
+657 
-664 VTAVEEAAAAA
+664 
-675 ARVASPRAAEPET
+675 ET
-688 AEASP
+688 GS
-693 AAGGV
+693 
-698 PQDEP
+698 
-703 VAGPAGAAADAAAA
+703 
-717 ALTGTLADFLEKVA
+717 LSDFLERVA
-731 LVADSDQIPDEDT
+731 LVADSDQIPDED
-744 EGTGVITLMTL
+744 EDGSGVITLMTL

-766 FLTGLEDG
+766 FLTGMEDG

-781 LGQAKELEEER
+781 LGQTKELEEER

-801 ARERLYLTRSTM
+801 ARERLYLTRSSL

-819 PAYNPPS
+819 PSYNPPS
-826 RFLDEIPD
+826 RFLEEIPAQHVD
-834 QFLTWKRTGAAT
+834 WKRTGATAA
-846 PSASMNSVTTSLSSS
+846 PAGPVSGIAASLSSS
-861 LSASARSA
+861 RSRSSAS
-869 GRGASNAFAT
+869 GASGFAT
-879 RRVKDRPVVSLAV
+879 RRTSEKPVVALAV

-898 DSFGLGTVVGVKG
+898 DQFGLGTVVGVKG
-911 SGDAAEATVDFGQEK
+911 TGANAEATIDFGEAK

>member
-7 DDFLADLARAGGEPP
+7 DSFLADLQAQRGPEDEPP
-22 PEEHEIPEDGPSDVA
+22 PPPEDEH
-37 APAGAAPEPVPHD
+37 APEPLPDD
-50 LFAGWDLPP
+50 LFGGKFDVPPERWGSPRSSGAESAG
-59 RQTPAAT
+59 
-66 GFGERAGHAPSDAYG
+66 G
-81 DGDDPDAYGERDAY
+81 Y

-101 RPVVDPAALLEG
+101 RPVLDPAALLEG
-113 MNDQQRA
+113 LNDNQRA
-120 AVVHAGSPLLIVAGA
+120 AVVHSGSPLLIVAGA

-142 LTHRIAHLLGARRAH
+142 LTHRIAYLLAERGVH
-157 PGEILAITFTNKA
+157 PGQILAITFTNKA

-175 ERVTELV
+175 ERVEQLV
-182 GARANAMWVSTFH
+182 GPRANAMWVMTFH

-207 RLGFTS
+207 KLGFTS

-255 ELIDEEAYAAQV
+255 ELIDEEDFAAQA
-267 SGESSTSG
+267 TD
-275 GGFEKTLAE
+275 GFEKTLAQ
-284 AYTMYQARL
+284 AYALYQSRL
-293 REANALDFDDII
+293 REANALDFDDLI
-305 MTTVHLLQAFPD
+305 MTTVNLLRAFPD
-317 VSEHYRRRFRHV
+317 VAEHYRRRFRHV

-341 YTLVREL
+341 YALVREL
-348 VGPAESAAELC
+348 VGGASEHPADVPPEAEVPPAELC

-382 EEDYPNATTIL
+382 EEDYPDATTIL

-416 NRRPKNLWTDAGAG
+416 SRRPKNLWTNAGAG
-430 ATITGYVADT
+430 ALITGYVADT
-440 EHDEAQYVADEI
+440 EHDEAQFVADEI
-452 DRLTDAGDARAGD
+452 DRLTDTGEAKAGD

-471 TNAQSRVFEEVFIRV
+471 TNAQSRVFEEIFIRV

-505 DILAYLRVL
+505 DVLAYLRVL
-514 ANPEDTVPLR
+514 ANPEDSVPLR
-524 RILNVPKRGIGE
+524 RILNVPKRGIGD

-551 SFAQALRRVDEAYG
+551 SFPQALRRVEEAYG
-565 MAARSANAVRRFNVL
+565 MAARSVNAVKRFNTL
-580 LEDLRTIVESGAG
+580 MEDLRTVVESGAG
-593 PATVLEAVLERTGYL
+593 PATVLEAILERTGYL

-622 VENLQELA
+622 IENLQELA

-639 RGVAPG
+639 RGEG
-645 EPVDATDAGAGE
+645 E
-657 AGASGAT
+657 
-664 VTAVEEAAAAA
+664 
-675 ARVASPRAAEPET
+675 
-688 AEASP
+688 
-693 AAGGV
+693 
-698 PQDEP
+698 
-703 VAGPAGAAADAAAA
+703 
-717 ALTGTLADFLEKVA
+717 TGTLADFLEQVA
-731 LVADSDQIPDEDT
+731 LVADSDQIPDEED
-744 EGTGVITLMTL
+744 GDGVITLMTL

-766 FLTGLEDG
+766 FLTGMEDG

-781 LGQAKELEEER
+781 LGQTKELEEER

-819 PAYNPPS
+819 PSYNPPS
-826 RFLDEIPD
+826 RFLEEIPP
-834 QFLTWKRTGAAT
+834 THVKWKRTGA
-846 PSASMNSVTTSLSSS
+846 SAPVSSGPASGVAASLSSS
-861 LSASARSA
+861 RSRSSAS
-869 GRGASNAFAT
+869 GASGFAT
-879 RRVKDRPVVSLAV
+879 RRTSEKPVVSLAV

-898 DSFGLGTVVGVKG
+898 DQFGLGTVVAVKG
-911 SGDAAEATVDFGQEK
+911 TGANAEATIDFGGDK

>member
-7 DDFLADLARAGGEPP
+7 EHFLANLQHASQEPP
-22 PEEHEIPEDGPSDVA
+22 PPEDHEGHEDPEGHAREEIPD
-37 APAGAAPEPVPHD
+37 D
-50 LFAGWDLPP
+50 LFQGAFDVPP
-59 RQTPAAT
+59 A
-66 GFGERAGHAPSDAYG
+66 
-81 DGDDPDAYGERDAY
+81 RDAY
-95 YRDGAP
+95 HRDGAP
-101 RPVVDPAALLEG
+101 RTVVDPEALLDGLNE
-113 MNDQQRA
+113 QQRA
-120 AVVHAGSPLLIVAGA
+120 AVVHTGSPLLIVAGA

-142 LTHRIAHLLGARRAH
+142 LTHRIAHLLGTRSVH

-175 ERVTELV
+175 ERVEQLV
-182 GARANAMWVSTFH
+182 GPRANAMWVSTFH

-207 RLGFTS
+207 KLGFTS

-231 RDLDLDPKR
+231 RDLDLDPKK

-255 ELIDEEAYAAQV
+255 ELIDEETFADQAGDQ
-267 SGESSTSG
+267 
-275 GGFEKTLAE
+275 FEKTLAE
-284 AYTMYQARL
+284 AYRMYQARL

-317 VSEHYRRRFRHV
+317 VAEHYRRRFRHV

-348 VGPAESAAELC
+348 VGQGYDDLPAAELC

-382 EEDYPNATTIL
+382 EEDYPNAKTIL

-416 NRRPKNLWTDAGAG
+416 SRRPKNLWTNAGAG
-430 ATITGYVADT
+430 AQITGYVADT
-440 EHDEAQYVADEI
+440 EHDEAQFVADEI
-452 DRLTDAGDARAGD
+452 DRLTDAGDAKAGD
-465 VAVFYR
+465 VAIFYR
-471 TNAQSRVFEEVFIRV
+471 TNAQSRVFEEIFIRV

-505 DILAYLRVL
+505 DVLAYLRVL
-514 ANPEDTVPLR
+514 ANPEDSVPLR
-524 RILNVPKRGIGE
+524 RILNVPKRGIGD

-541 IDALAQRERI
+541 IDALSLREKI
-551 SFAQALRRVDEAYG
+551 TFPQALRRVDEAYG
-565 MAARSANAVRRFNVL
+565 MAARSANAVKRFNAL
-580 LEDLRTIVESGAG
+580 METLRTIVDSGAG
-593 PATVLEAVLERTGYL
+593 PAVVLEAVLEQTGYL

-622 VENLQELA
+622 IENLQELA
-630 AVALEFEQE
+630 AVALEFEQARTE
-639 RGVAPG
+639 D
-645 EPVDATDAGAGE
+645 EGA
-657 AGASGAT
+657 
-664 VTAVEEAAAAA
+664 
-675 ARVASPRAAEPET
+675 
-688 AEASP
+688 
-693 AAGGV
+693 
-698 PQDEP
+698 
-703 VAGPAGAAADAAAA
+703 
-717 ALTGTLADFLEKVA
+717 GTLAEFLEQVA
-731 LVADSDQIPDEDT
+731 LVADSDQIPDED
-744 EGTGVITLMTL
+744 EDGSGVITLMTL

-781 LGQAKELEEER
+781 LGQTKELEEER

-801 ARERLYLTRSTM
+801 ARERLYLTRSAM

-826 RFLDEIPD
+826 RFLEEIPV
-834 QFLTWKRTGAAT
+834 QHLQWKRTGPMAA
-846 PSASMNSVTTSLSSS
+846 PAGPVSGLGSRLSSAPS
-861 LSASARSA
+861 SR
-869 GRGASNAFAT
+869 GRAGASGFAT
-879 RRVKDRPVVSLAV
+879 RRGAAEKPVISLSI

-898 DSFGLGTVVGVKG
+898 DQFGLGTVVAVTGVG
-911 SGDAAEATVDFGQEK
+911 ADAQATIDFGDEK

>member
-7 DDFLADLARAGGEPP
+7 DSFLADLQPSGDEHPPP
-22 PEEHEIPEDGPSDVA
+22 PEDQDEH
-37 APAGAAPEPVPHD
+37 APEQVPDD
-50 LFAGWDLPP
+50 LFQGAYDVPP
-59 RQTPAAT
+59 AR
-66 GFGERAGHAPSDAYG
+66 
-81 DGDDPDAYGERDAY
+81 DPYH
-95 YRDGAP
+95 RDGAP
-101 RPVVDPAALLEG
+101 RTVIDPAALLEG
-113 MNDQQRA
+113 LNEEQSA
-120 AVVHAGSPLLIVAGA
+120 AVVHTGSPLLIVAGA

-142 LTHRIAHLLGARRAH
+142 LTHRIAHLLGTRSVH
-157 PGEILAITFTNKA
+157 PGQILAITFTNKA

-175 ERVTELV
+175 ERVGQLV
-182 GARANAMWVSTFH
+182 GPRAQAMWVLTFH

-240 FPPKSFSA
+240 YPPKSFSA

-255 ELIDEEAYAAQV
+255 ELIDEETFAGQAV
-267 SGESSTSG
+267 D
-275 GGFEKTLAE
+275 GFEKTLAE
-284 AYTMYQARL
+284 AYRMYQARL

-317 VSEHYRRRFRHV
+317 VAEHYRRRFRHV

-348 VGPAESAAELC
+348 VGPSGEGEDPAELC

-382 EEDYPNATTIL
+382 EEDYPDATTIL

-416 NRRPKNLWTDAGAG
+416 SRRPKNLWTKAGAG
-430 ATITGYVADT
+430 AQITGYVADT
-440 EHDEAQYVADEI
+440 EHDEAQFVADEI
-452 DRLTDAGDARAGD
+452 DRLTDAGEAKAGD

-471 TNAQSRVFEEVFIRV
+471 TNAQSRVFEEIFIRV

-505 DILAYLRVL
+505 DVLAYLRVL
-514 ANPEDTVPLR
+514 ANPEDNVPLR
-524 RILNVPKRGIGE
+524 RILNVPKRGIGD

-541 IDALAQRERI
+541 IDALALREKI
-551 SFAQALRRVDEAYG
+551 TFPQALRRVDEAYG
-565 MAARSANAVRRFNVL
+565 MAARSANAVKRFNTL
-580 LEDLRTIVESGAG
+580 MEELRTIVESGAG

-622 VENLQELA
+622 IENLQELA
-630 AVALEFEQE
+630 SVALEFEQE
-639 RGVAPG
+639 R
-645 EPVDATDAGAGE
+645 
-657 AGASGAT
+657 SQ
-664 VTAVEEAAAAA
+664 AA
-675 ARVASPRAAEPET
+675 ARTDDDGTEGEGDGDGT
-688 AEASP
+688 
-693 AAGGV
+693 
-698 PQDEP
+698 
-703 VAGPAGAAADAAAA
+703 DAAAA
-717 ALTGTLADFLEKVA
+717 PAATPTLAEFLEKVA
-731 LVADSDQIPDEDT
+731 LVADSDQIPDED
-744 EGTGVITLMTL
+744 EDGSGVITLMTL

-766 FLTGLEDG
+766 FLSGMEDG

-781 LGQAKELEEER
+781 LGQTKELEEER

-801 ARERLYLTRSTM
+801 ARERLYLTRSSM

-819 PAYNPPS
+819 PSYNPAS
-826 RFLDEIPD
+826 RFLEEIPGHH
-834 QFLTWKRTGAAT
+834 LEWKRTGAQIPAGPT
-846 PSASMNSVTTSLSSS
+846 SGITSSLSSS
-861 LSASARSA
+861 ASRSRS
-869 GRGASNAFAT
+869 GGGPSGFAT
-879 RRVKDRPVVSLAV
+879 RRASDKPVIALAV

-898 DSFGLGTVVGVKG
+898 DQFGLGTVMEVTGVGA
-911 SGDAAEATVDFGQEK
+911 DAQATVDFGDVK

>member
-7 DDFLADLARAGGEPP
+7 DSFLADLQAPRAHEEPP
-22 PEEHEIPEDGPSDVA
+22 PPPEDDH
-37 APAGAAPEPVPHD
+37 APEPVPDD
-50 LFAGWDLPP
+50 LFGGKFDVPP
-59 RQTPAAT
+59 
-66 GFGERAGHAPSDAYG
+66 D
-81 DGDDPDAYGERDAY
+81 RDAY

-101 RPVVDPAALLEG
+101 RPALDAAALLEG
-113 MNDQQRA
+113 LNENQRA
-120 AVVHAGSPLLIVAGA
+120 AVVHSGSPLLIVAGA

-142 LTHRIAHLLGARRAH
+142 LTHRIAHLLAERDVH
-157 PGEILAITFTNKA
+157 PGQILAITFTNKA

-175 ERVTELV
+175 ERVEQLV
-182 GARANAMWVSTFH
+182 GPRANAMWVMTFH
-195 SACVRILRRESK
+195 SSCVRILRRESK

-255 ELIDEEAYAAQV
+255 ELIDEEDFAAQA
-267 SGESSTSG
+267 TD
-275 GGFEKTLAE
+275 GFEKTLAQ
-284 AYTMYQARL
+284 AYALYQSRL
-293 REANALDFDDII
+293 REANALDFDDLI
-305 MTTVHLLQAFPD
+305 MTTVNLLRAFPD
-317 VSEHYRRRFRHV
+317 VAEHYRRRFRHV

-341 YTLVREL
+341 YALVREL
-348 VGPAESAAELC
+348 VGTGEHPVDVPPSEFDVPPAELC

-382 EEDYPNATTIL
+382 EEDYPDATTIL

-398 RSTQTILSA
+398 RSSQTILSA

-416 NRRPKNLWTDAGAG
+416 SRRPKNLWTNAGAG
-430 ATITGYVADT
+430 ARITGYVADT
-440 EHDEAQYVADEI
+440 EHDEAQFVADEI
-452 DRLTDAGDARAGD
+452 DRLTDAGDAKAGD

-505 DILAYLRVL
+505 DVLAYLRVL
-514 ANPEDTVPLR
+514 ANPEDSVPLR
-524 RILNVPKRGIGE
+524 RILNVPKRGIGD

-541 IDALAQRERI
+541 IDALSQREKI
-551 SFAQALRRVDEAYG
+551 SFPQALRRVDEAYG
-565 MAARSANAVRRFNVL
+565 MAARSTNAVKRFNTL
-580 LEDLRTIVESGAG
+580 MEELRTVVESGAG
-593 PATVLEAVLERTGYL
+593 PATILEAVLERTGYL

-622 VENLQELA
+622 IENLQELA

-639 RGVAPG
+639 SG
-645 EPVDATDAGAGE
+645 EGE
-657 AGASGAT
+657 TSGGL
-664 VTAVEEAAAAA
+664 
-675 ARVASPRAAEPET
+675 AE
-688 AEASP
+688 
-693 AAGGV
+693 
-698 PQDEP
+698 
-703 VAGPAGAAADAAAA
+703 
-717 ALTGTLADFLEKVA
+717 FLERVA
-731 LVADSDQIPDEDT
+731 LVADSDQIPDED
-744 EGTGVITLMTL
+744 EDGSGVITLMTL

-766 FLTGLEDG
+766 FLTGMEDG

-801 ARERLYLTRSTM
+801 ARERLYLTRSAM

-819 PAYNPPS
+819 PSYNPPS
-826 RFLDEIPD
+826 RFLEEIPAQHVD
-834 QFLTWKRTGAAT
+834 WKRTGAT
-846 PSASMNSVTTSLSSS
+846 SPVSSGPVSAVAASLSSS
-861 LSASARSA
+861 RSRSSAS
-869 GRGASNAFAT
+869 GASGFAT
-879 RRVKDRPVVSLAV
+879 RRTSEKPVVQLAV

-898 DSFGLGTVVGVKG
+898 DQFGLGTVMAVKG
-911 SGDAAEATVDFGQEK
+911 TGANAEATVDFGDTK

>member
-7 DDFLADLARAGGEPP
+7 DSFLANLQTPRGHDEEPP
-22 PEEHEIPEDGPSDVA
+22 PPPEDEH
-37 APAGAAPEPVPHD
+37 APESIPDD
-50 LFAGWDLPP
+50 LFAGKFDVPP
-59 RQTPAAT
+59 
-66 GFGERAGHAPSDAYG
+66 
-81 DGDDPDAYGERDAY
+81 ERDAH

-101 RPVVDPAALLEG
+101 RPVLDPAALVDGLNE
-113 MNDQQRA
+113 NQRE
-120 AVVHAGSPLLIVAGA
+120 AVVHAGTPLLIVAGA

-142 LTHRIAHLLGARRAH
+142 LTHRIAYLLAARNAH
-157 PGEILAITFTNKA
+157 PGQILAITFTNKA

-175 ERVTELV
+175 ERVEQLV
-182 GARANAMWVSTFH
+182 GPRANAMWVMTFH

-207 RLGFTS
+207 KLGFTS

-240 FPPKSFSA
+240 YPPKSFSA

-255 ELIDEEAYAAQV
+255 ELIDEEDFAAQAAD
-267 SGESSTSG
+267 
-275 GGFEKTLAE
+275 GFEKTLAQ
-284 AYTMYQARL
+284 AYAMYQSRL
-293 REANALDFDDII
+293 REANALDFDDLI
-305 MTTVHLLQAFPD
+305 MTTVNLLRAFPD
-317 VSEHYRRRFRHV
+317 VAEHYRRRFRHV

-341 YTLVREL
+341 YALVREL
-348 VGPAESAAELC
+348 VGSSEHPVDVPPAEHDLPPAELC

-382 EEDYPNATTIL
+382 EEDYPDATTIL

-416 NRRPKNLWTDAGAG
+416 SRRPKNLWTNAGEG
-430 ATITGYVADT
+430 ARITGYVADT
-440 EHDEAQYVADEI
+440 EHDEAQFVAEEI
-452 DRLTDAGDARAGD
+452 DRLTDAGDAKAGD

-471 TNAQSRVFEEVFIRV
+471 TNAQSRVFEEIFIRV

-505 DILAYLRVL
+505 DVLAYLRVL
-514 ANPEDTVPLR
+514 ANPEDSVPLR
-524 RILNVPKRGIGE
+524 RILNVPKRGIGD

-551 SFAQALRRVDEAYG
+551 SFPQALRRVDEAYG
-565 MAARSANAVRRFNVL
+565 MAARSTNAVKRFNTL
-580 LEDLRTIVESGAG
+580 MEDLRTIVDSGAG
-593 PATVLEAVLERTGYL
+593 PATVLEAILERTGYL

-622 VENLQELA
+622 IENLQELA

-639 RGVAPG
+639 TG
-645 EPVDATDAGAGE
+645 DAE
-657 AGASGAT
+657 S
-664 VTAVEEAAAAA
+664 
-675 ARVASPRAAEPET
+675 ET
-688 AEASP
+688 
-693 AAGGV
+693 
-698 PQDEP
+698 
-703 VAGPAGAAADAAAA
+703 PAGLAA
-717 ALTGTLADFLEKVA
+717 FLERVA
-731 LVADSDQIPDEDT
+731 LVADSDQIPDEDD
-744 EGTGVITLMTL
+744 GSGVITLMTL

-766 FLTGLEDG
+766 FLTGMEDG

-781 LGQAKELEEER
+781 LGQTKELEEER

-801 ARERLYLTRSTM
+801 ARERLYLTRSSL

-819 PAYNPPS
+819 PSYNPPS
-826 RFLDEIPD
+826 RFLEEIPPQHVD
-834 QFLTWKRTGAAT
+834 WKRTGATA
-846 PSASMNSVTTSLSSS
+846 PASSGPVSGVAGSLSSS
-861 LSASARSA
+861 RSRSSAS
-869 GRGASNAFAT
+869 GASGFAT
-879 RRVKDRPVVSLAV
+879 RRTSEKPVVTLAV

-898 DSFGLGTVVGVKG
+898 DQFGLGTVVGVKG
-911 SGDAAEATVDFGQEK
+911 TGANTEATVDFGDPK

>member
-7 DDFLADLARAGGEPP
+7 DSFLADLSPSDEVPPP
-22 PEEHEIPEDGPSDVA
+22 PEDH
-37 APAGAAPEPVPHD
+37 AAPEAGADD
-50 LFAGWDLPP
+50 LFGGRFDVPLS
-59 RQTPAAT
+59 
-66 GFGERAGHAPSDAYG
+66 G
-81 DGDDPDAYGERDAY
+81 DAY

-101 RPVVDPAALLEG
+101 RPVIDPATLLDGLNEE
-113 MNDQQRA
+113 QRA

-142 LTHRIAHLLGARRAH
+142 LTHRIGHLLSARNVH
-157 PGEILAITFTNKA
+157 PGQILAITFTNKA

-175 ERVTELV
+175 ERVEGLV
-182 GARANAMWVSTFH
+182 GPRANAMWVSTFH

-231 RDLDLDPKR
+231 RDLDLDPKK
-240 FPPKSFSA
+240 FPPKSFNA

-255 ELIDEEAYAAQV
+255 ELIDEEAFADQAV
-267 SGESSTSG
+267 D
-275 GGFEKTLAE
+275 GFEKTLAQ
-284 AYTMYQARL
+284 AYAMYQGRL

-317 VSEHYRRRFRHV
+317 VAEHYRRRFRHV

-348 VGPAESAAELC
+348 VGTGYPDLPPAELC

-382 EEDYPNATTIL
+382 EEDYKDATTIL

-416 NRRPKNLWTDAGAG
+416 NRRAKNLWTEAGTG
-430 ATITGYVADT
+430 AVITGYVADT
-440 EHDEAQYVADEI
+440 EHDEAQFVADEI
-452 DRLTDAGDARAGD
+452 DRLTDAGDAKAGD
-465 VAVFYR
+465 VAIFYR
-471 TNAQSRVFEEVFIRV
+471 TNAQSRVFEEIFIRV

-494 GVRFYERKEVR
+494 GFRFYERKEVR
-505 DILAYLRVL
+505 DVLAYLRVL
-514 ANPEDTVPLR
+514 ANPEDNVPLR

-541 IDALAQRERI
+541 IDALAMREKI
-551 SFAQALRRVDEAYG
+551 TFPQALRRVDEAFG
-565 MAARSANAVRRFNVL
+565 MAARSTNAVKRFNVL
-580 LEDLRTIVESGAG
+580 MEELRTIVDSGAG
-593 PATVLEAVLERTGYL
+593 PAVVLEAVLERTGYL

-622 VENLQELA
+622 IENLQELA
-630 AVALEFEQE
+630 AVALEFEQARE
-639 RGVAPG
+639 AEAAETGAPAPG
-645 EPVDATDAGAGE
+645 
-657 AGASGAT
+657 S
-664 VTAVEEAAAAA
+664 
-675 ARVASPRAAEPET
+675 
-688 AEASP
+688 
-693 AAGGV
+693 
-698 PQDEP
+698 
-703 VAGPAGAAADAAAA
+703 
-717 ALTGTLADFLEKVA
+717 GTLAEFLEQVA

-766 FLTGLEDG
+766 FLTGMEDG

-781 LGQAKELEEER
+781 LGQTKELEEER

-801 ARERLYLTRSTM
+801 ARERLYLTRSSM
-813 RSAWGQ
+813 RSAWGT
-819 PAYNPPS
+819 PSYNPPS
-826 RFLDEIPD
+826 RFLEEIPAEYL
-834 QFLTWKRTGAAT
+834 QWKRTGATQKPAGPMRSSGYGSSGSGKAT
-846 PSASMNSVTTSLSSS
+846 FGTSPEAFLSSS
-861 LSASARSA
+861 RTKSGPS
-869 GRGASNAFAT
+869 GFAT
-879 RRVKDRPVVSLAV
+879 RRAADKPVIALVV

-898 DSFGLGTVVGVKG
+898 DQFGLGTVMEVKG
-911 SGDAAEATVDFGQEK
+911 AGADAQATIDFGDDK

-936 VEKL
+936 VQKL

>member
-7 DDFLADLARAGGEPP
+7 DSFLADLQAPRGHEEEPP
-22 PEEHEIPEDGPSDVA
+22 PPPDDDH
-37 APAGAAPEPVPHD
+37 APEPLPDD
-50 LFAGWDLPP
+50 LFGGKFDVPP
-59 RQTPAAT
+59 DR
-66 GFGERAGHAPSDAYG
+66 E
-81 DGDDPDAYGERDAY
+81 AY

-101 RPVVDPAALLEG
+101 RPAIDPAALLEG
-113 MNDQQRA
+113 LNDNQRA

-142 LTHRIAHLLGARRAH
+142 LTHRIAHLLAERHVH
-157 PGEILAITFTNKA
+157 PGQILAITFTNKA

-175 ERVTELV
+175 ERVEHLV
-182 GARANAMWVSTFH
+182 GPRANAMWVMTFH

-255 ELIDEEAYAAQV
+255 ELIDEEDFAAQA
-267 SGESSTSG
+267 TD
-275 GGFEKTLAE
+275 GFEKTLAQ
-284 AYTMYQARL
+284 AYALYQSRL
-293 REANALDFDDII
+293 REANALDFDDLI
-305 MTTVHLLQAFPD
+305 MTTVNLLRAFPD
-317 VSEHYRRRFRHV
+317 VAEHYRRRFRHV

-341 YTLVREL
+341 YALVREL
-348 VGPAESAAELC
+348 VGTGERSAEEGGTPPGEYDLPPAELC

-416 NRRPKNLWTDAGAG
+416 SRRPKNLWTNAGAG
-430 ATITGYVADT
+430 ARITGYVADT
-440 EHDEAQYVADEI
+440 EHDEAQFVSDEI
-452 DRLTDAGDARAGD
+452 DRLVDAGDAKAGD

-505 DILAYLRVL
+505 DVLAYLRVL
-514 ANPEDTVPLR
+514 ANPEDSVPLR

-551 SFAQALRRVDEAYG
+551 SFPQALKRVDEAYG
-565 MAARSANAVRRFNVL
+565 MAARSTNAVKRFNTL
-580 LEDLRTIVESGAG
+580 MEDLRTIVESGAG
-593 PATVLEAVLERTGYL
+593 AATVLEAVLERTGYL

-622 VENLQELA
+622 IENLQELA

-639 RGVAPG
+639 RG
-645 EPVDATDAGAGE
+645 EGA
-657 AGASGAT
+657 
-664 VTAVEEAAAAA
+664 VT
-675 ARVASPRAAEPET
+675 S
-688 AEASP
+688 
-693 AAGGV
+693 
-698 PQDEP
+698 
-703 VAGPAGAAADAAAA
+703 GAAAPGA
-717 ALTGTLADFLEKVA
+717 TLADFLEQVA
-731 LVADSDQIPDEDT
+731 LVADSDQIPDEDE
-744 EGTGVITLMTL
+744 EGSGVITLMTL

-766 FLTGLEDG
+766 FLTGMEDG

-781 LGQAKELEEER
+781 LGQTKELEEER

-819 PAYNPPS
+819 PSYNPPS
-826 RFLDEIPD
+826 RFLEEIPGTHVD
-834 QFLTWKRTGAAT
+834 WKRTGATA
-846 PSASMNSVTTSLSSS
+846 PVSSGPASGIAASLSSTRS
-861 LSASARSA
+861 RSSAS
-869 GRGASNAFAT
+869 GASGFAT
-879 RRVKDRPVVSLAV
+879 RRTTEKPVVALTV

-898 DSFGLGTVVGVKG
+898 DQFGLGTVVAVKG
-911 SGDAAEATVDFGQEK
+911 TGGNAEATIDFGDAK

>member
-7 DDFLADLARAGGEPP
+7 DSFLADLRRTSAPEEPP
-22 PEEHEIPEDGPSDVA
+22 PPEDDDHP
-37 APAGAAPEPVPHD
+37 PAEEVPHD
-50 LFAGWDLPP
+50 LFQGRFDVPP
-59 RQTPAAT
+59 S
-66 GFGERAGHAPSDAYG
+66 G
-81 DGDDPDAYGERDAY
+81 DAY

-101 RPVVDPAALLEG
+101 RPVIDPAALLDGLNE
-113 MNDQQRA
+113 QQRA
-120 AVVHAGSPLLIVAGA
+120 AVVHTGSPLLIVAGA

-142 LTHRIAHLLGARRAH
+142 LTHRIAHLLATRDVH
-157 PGEILAITFTNKA
+157 PGQILAITFTNKA

-175 ERVTELV
+175 ERVEQLV
-182 GARANAMWVSTFH
+182 GPRARAMWVSTFH

-207 RLGFTS
+207 KLGFTS

-240 FPPKSFSA
+240 YPPKSFSA
-248 KISNLKN
+248 KVSNLKN
-255 ELIDEEAYAAQV
+255 ELIDEETFADQAAD
-267 SGESSTSG
+267 
-275 GGFEKTLAE
+275 GFEKTLAE
-284 AYTMYQARL
+284 AYRMYQARL

-317 VSEHYRRRFRHV
+317 VAEHYRRRFRHV

-348 VGPAESAAELC
+348 VGTGYEDLGPAELC

-382 EEDYPNATTIL
+382 EEDYPDATTIL

-398 RSTQTILSA
+398 RSSQTILSA

-416 NRRPKNLWTDAGAG
+416 SRRPKNLWTNAGAG
-430 ATITGYVADT
+430 AQITGYVADT

-452 DRLTDAGDARAGD
+452 DRLTDAGEAKAGD

-471 TNAQSRVFEEVFIRV
+471 TNAQSRVFEEIFIRV

-505 DILAYLRVL
+505 DVLAYLRVL
-514 ANPEDTVPLR
+514 ANPEDNVPLR

-541 IDALAQRERI
+541 IDALALRERI
-551 SFAQALRRVDEAYG
+551 TFPQALRRVDEAYG
-565 MAARSANAVRRFNVL
+565 MAARSANAVKRFNTL
-580 LEDLRTIVESGAG
+580 MEELRTLVDSGAG
-593 PATVLEAVLERTGYL
+593 PAVVLEAVLERTGYL

-622 VENLQELA
+622 IENLQELA

-639 RGVAPG
+639 RGA
-645 EPVDATDAGAGE
+645 
-657 AGASGAT
+657 
-664 VTAVEEAAAAA
+664 EE
-675 ARVASPRAAEPET
+675 
-688 AEASP
+688 
-693 AAGGV
+693 G
-698 PQDEP
+698 
-703 VAGPAGAAADAAAA
+703 
-717 ALTGTLADFLEKVA
+717 TGTLAEFLEQVA
-731 LVADSDQIPDEDT
+731 LVADSDQIPDEDE
-744 EGTGVITLMTL
+744 EGSGVITLMTL

-766 FLTGLEDG
+766 FLTGMEDG

-781 LGQAKELEEER
+781 LGQTKELEEER

-801 ARERLYLTRSTM
+801 ARERLYLTRSSM

-826 RFLDEIPD
+826 RFLEEIPD
-834 QFLTWKRTGAAT
+834 AHLQWKRTGPMAAPAGPT
-846 PSASMNSVTTSLSSS
+846 SGIASALSSS
-861 LSASARSA
+861 RSRS
-869 GRGASNAFAT
+869 GPSGFAT
-879 RRVKDRPVVSLAV
+879 RRTTDKPVITLAV

-898 DSFGLGTVVGVKG
+898 DQFGLGTVMAVTG
-911 SGDAAEATVDFGQEK
+911 SGADAQATIDFGDTK
-926 PKRLLLRYAP
+926 TKRLLLRYAP

>member
-7 DDFLADLARAGGEPP
+7 DSFLADLQAPRAHEEHPPP
-22 PEEHEIPEDGPSDVA
+22 PEDDH
-37 APAGAAPEPVPHD
+37 APEPVPDD
-50 LFAGWDLPP
+50 LFGGKFDVPP
-59 RQTPAAT
+59 
-66 GFGERAGHAPSDAYG
+66 D
-81 DGDDPDAYGERDAY
+81 RDSY

-101 RPVVDPAALLEG
+101 RPALDAAALLEG
-113 MNDQQRA
+113 LNENQRA
-120 AVVHAGSPLLIVAGA
+120 AVVHSGSPLLIVAGA

-142 LTHRIAHLLGARRAH
+142 LTHRIAHLLAERNVH
-157 PGEILAITFTNKA
+157 PGQILAITFTNKA

-175 ERVTELV
+175 ERVEQLV
-182 GARANAMWVSTFH
+182 GPRANAMWVMTFH
-195 SACVRILRRESK
+195 SSCVRILRRESK

-255 ELIDEEAYAAQV
+255 ELIDEEDFAAQA
-267 SGESSTSG
+267 TD
-275 GGFEKTLAE
+275 GFEKTLAQ
-284 AYTMYQARL
+284 AYALYQSRL
-293 REANALDFDDII
+293 REANALDFDDLI
-305 MTTVHLLQAFPD
+305 MTTVNLLRAFPD
-317 VSEHYRRRFRHV
+317 VAEHYRRRFRHV

-341 YTLVREL
+341 YALVREL
-348 VGPAESAAELC
+348 VGTSEHPVDVPPSEFDVPPAELC

-382 EEDYPNATTIL
+382 EEDYPDATTIL

-398 RSTQTILSA
+398 RSSQTILSA

-416 NRRPKNLWTDAGAG
+416 SRRPKNLWTNAGAG
-430 ATITGYVADT
+430 ARITGYVADT
-440 EHDEAQYVADEI
+440 EHDEAQFVADEI
-452 DRLTDAGDARAGD
+452 DRLTDAGDAKAGD

-505 DILAYLRVL
+505 DVLAYLRVL
-514 ANPEDTVPLR
+514 ANPEDSVPLR
-524 RILNVPKRGIGE
+524 RILNVPKRGIGD

-541 IDALAQRERI
+541 IDALSQREKI
-551 SFAQALRRVDEAYG
+551 SFPQALRRVDEAYG
-565 MAARSANAVRRFNVL
+565 MAARSTNAVKRFNTL
-580 LEDLRTIVESGAG
+580 MEELRTVVESGAG
-593 PATVLEAVLERTGYL
+593 PATILEAVLERTGYL

-622 VENLQELA
+622 IENLQELA

-639 RGVAPG
+639 SG
-645 EPVDATDAGAGE
+645 EGE
-657 AGASGAT
+657 TSGGL
-664 VTAVEEAAAAA
+664 AA
-675 ARVASPRAAEPET
+675 
-688 AEASP
+688 
-693 AAGGV
+693 
-698 PQDEP
+698 
-703 VAGPAGAAADAAAA
+703 
-717 ALTGTLADFLEKVA
+717 FLERVA
-731 LVADSDQIPDEDT
+731 LVADSDQIPDED
-744 EGTGVITLMTL
+744 EDGSGVITLMTL

-766 FLTGLEDG
+766 FLTGMEDG

-801 ARERLYLTRSTM
+801 ARERLYLTRSAM

-819 PAYNPPS
+819 PSYNPPS
-826 RFLDEIPD
+826 RFLEEIPAQHVD
-834 QFLTWKRTGAAT
+834 WKRTGAT
-846 PSASMNSVTTSLSSS
+846 SPVSSGPVSAVAASLSSS
-861 LSASARSA
+861 RSRSSAS
-869 GRGASNAFAT
+869 GASGFAT
-879 RRVKDRPVVSLAV
+879 RRTSEKPVVQLAV

-898 DSFGLGTVVGVKG
+898 DQFGLGTVMAVKG
-911 SGDAAEATVDFGQEK
+911 TGANAEATIDFGETK

>member
-7 DDFLADLARAGGEPP
+7 DSFLASLEPTSEEPP
-22 PEEHEIPEDGPSDVA
+22 PPEDEAGP
-37 APAGAAPEPVPHD
+37 GPEPLADD
-50 LFAGWDLPP
+50 LFGGRFDVPVP
-59 RQTPAAT
+59 R
-66 GFGERAGHAPSDAYG
+66 DV
-81 DGDDPDAYGERDAY
+81 Y
-95 YRDGAP
+95 YRDGAV
-101 RPVVDPAALLEG
+101 RPPVDPAALLEG
-113 MNDQQRA
+113 LNEQQRA

-142 LTHRIAHLLGARRAH
+142 LTHRIGHLLGARGVH
-157 PGEILAITFTNKA
+157 PGQVLAITFTNKA

-175 ERVTELV
+175 ERVEQLV
-182 GARANAMWVSTFH
+182 GPRANAMWVSTFH

-231 RDLDLDPKR
+231 TRDLDLDPKQ

-248 KISNLKN
+248 KVSNLKN
-255 ELIDEEAYAAQV
+255 ELIDEETFAGQAENA
-267 SGESSTSG
+267 
-275 GGFEKTLAE
+275 FDKKLAE
-284 AYTMYQARL
+284 AYALYQSRL

-317 VSEHYRRRFRHV
+317 VAEHYQRRFRHV

-341 YTLVREL
+341 YTLIREL
-348 VGPAESAAELC
+348 VGAGDEVAELC

-382 EEDYPNATTIL
+382 EEDYPQARTIL

-398 RSTQTILSA
+398 RSTQTILTA
-407 ANAVIERNE
+407 ANAVIERNAS
-416 NRRPKNLWTDAGAG
+416 RRPKNLWTEAGDG
-430 ATITGYVADT
+430 PVITGYVADQ
-440 EHDEAQYVADEI
+440 EHDEAQYIADEI
-452 DRLTDAGDARAGD
+452 DRLTDAGDAKPSD

-505 DILAYLRVL
+505 DVLAYLRVL
-514 ANPEDTVPLR
+514 ANPEDTVSLR
-524 RILNVPKRGIGE
+524 RILNVPKRGIGD

-541 IDALAQRERI
+541 IDALSLREKV
-551 SFAQALRRVDEAYG
+551 SFPQALRRVEEAYG
-565 MAARSANAVRRFNVL
+565 MAARSLNAVKRFNEL
-580 LEDLRTIVESGAG
+580 LEELRTIVESGAG
-593 PATVLEAVLERTGYL
+593 PATVLEAVLERTSYL

-622 VENLQELA
+622 IENLQELA

-639 RGVAPG
+639 RA
-645 EPVDATDAGAGE
+645 D
-657 AGASGAT
+657 
-664 VTAVEEAAAAA
+664 
-675 ARVASPRAAEPET
+675 
-688 AEASP
+688 
-693 AAGGV
+693 
-698 PQDEP
+698 DEP
-703 VAGPAGAAADAAAA
+703 
-717 ALTGTLADFLEKVA
+717 GTLADFLERVA
-731 LVADSDQIPDEDT
+731 LVADSDQIPDGD
-744 EGTGVITLMTL
+744 EGGGVITLMTL

-766 FLTGLEDG
+766 FLTGMEDG
-774 VFPHMRA
+774 VFPHMRS

-801 ARERLYLTRSTM
+801 ARERLYVTRSSM

-819 PAYNPPS
+819 PSYNPPS
-826 RFLDEIPD
+826 RFLEEIPET
-834 QFLTWKRTGAAT
+834 LIEWKRTGGSAA
-846 PSASMNSVTTSLSSS
+846 PSASVSAAASVLSRAKSGPS
-861 LSASARSA
+861 
-869 GRGASNAFAT
+869 GFAT
-879 RRVKDRPVVSLAV
+879 RRGAKERPVVALAV

-911 SGDAAEATVDFGQEK
+911 SGDAAEATVDFGEEK